1 MALSLE
7 AQASELMV
15 QRSTFIGLGAGH
27 RFKAMELLTKVGQSK
42 VEPVTTTLAAIALV
56 KAGLSHANDL
66 KDIAGGLDKL
76 FHATENK
83 PKKVK
88 KKLPKTRTQQ
98 LLRMKAGDAD
108 YDDETSI
115 SAVANDI
122 LEQKKNERALSNLGV
137 EIDNKFGKGTFELIK
152 EERQKRLLIKAK
164 NTEKAKVKAKH
175 QKEEDDKFYD
185 KIFGYLIE
193 AGKLV
198 LVLGVTA
205 LVVWLVWVNRCTEGS
220 C

>member
-1 MALSLE
+1 MDPL
-7 AQASELMV
+7 
-15 QRSTFIGLGAGH
+15 TIGI
-27 RFKAMELLTKVGQSK
+27 
-42 VEPVTTTLAAIALV
+42 AIAGTKKL
-56 KAGLSHANDL
+56 LESANDL

-108 YDDETSI
+108 YDDDTSI

-122 LEQKKNERALSNLGV
+122 LEQKKNERALENLGI
-137 EIDNKFGKGTFELIK
+137 EIDNKFGKGTFDAIK
-152 EERQKRLLIKAK
+152 EERQKRLDIRAK
-164 NTEKAKVKAKH
+164 NTQKAKEKAKH
-175 QKEEDDKFYD
+175 QKEQDDKFYD

-193 AGKLV
+193 TGKLI
-198 LVLGVTA
+198 LVLGATGIA
-205 LVVWLVWVNRCTEGS
+205 VWIVWANRCTEGS

>member
-1 MALSLE
+1 MDPL
-7 AQASELMV
+7 
-15 QRSTFIGLGAGH
+15 TIGL
-27 RFKAMELLTKVGQSK
+27 
-42 VEPVTTTLAAIALV
+42 AIAGTKKL
-56 KAGLSHANDL
+56 LESANDL

-108 YDDETSI
+108 YDDDTSI

-122 LEQKKNERALSNLGV
+122 LEQKRNERALSNLAI
-137 EIDNKFGKGTFELIK
+137 EIDNKFGRGTFELIK
-152 EERQKRLLIKAK
+152 EEREKRLATKAK
-164 NTEKAKVKAKH
+164 NTEKAKIRAKQ
-175 QKEEDDKFYD
+175 QKEKDDAFYD
-185 KIFGYLIE
+185 KMFGYLIE
-193 AGKLV
+193 AGKLI
-198 LVLGVTA
+198 LVLGVTGI
-205 LVVWLVWVNRCTEGS
+205 VVYLIWTNRCTEGS

>member
-1 MALSLE
+1 
-7 AQASELMV
+7 
-15 QRSTFIGLGAGH
+15 
-27 RFKAMELLTKVGQSK
+27 MELLTKVGQSK

-185 KIFGYLIE
+185 KMFGYLIE
-193 AGKLV
+193 AGKLI
-198 LVLGVTA
+198 LVLGATGIA
-205 LVVWLVWVNRCTEGS
+205 VWAVWANRCVDKV

>member
-1 MALSLE
+1 MDPL
-7 AQASELMV
+7 
-15 QRSTFIGLGAGH
+15 TIGL
-27 RFKAMELLTKVGQSK
+27 
-42 VEPVTTTLAAIALV
+42 AIAGTKKL
-56 KAGLSHANDL
+56 LESANDL

-83 PKKVK
+83 PKKEK

-108 YDDETSI
+108 YDDDTSI
-115 SAVANDI
+115 SSVANDI
-122 LEQKKNERALSNLGV
+122 LEQKRNERALSNLGV
-137 EIDNKFGKGTFELIK
+137 EIDNKFGRGTFDAIK
-152 EERQKRLLIKAK
+152 EERQKRLAIKAK

-185 KIFGYLIE
+185 KMFGYLIE

-198 LVLGVTA
+198 LVLGVTS
-205 LVVWLVWVNRCTEGS
+205 VIVWIVWANRCTEGS